1 MNKEFVEVKS
11 FGEVFPKTTPNNRV
25 PYEHQKNAMHN
36 MDIINK
42 TDNYSTLIVLPTGGG
57 KTYTASGWLLKNA
70 INKKKKILWIAHRQM
85 LLDQAAESFQKF
97 AYQETVPNISSFKYR
112 IISGSTE
119 HDRMINIKATDDIL
133 IVSKDSVGRNL
144 AGLDSWLKGEN
155 EIYFIVIR
163 FLLSSVPD

>member
-70 INKKKKILWIAHRQM
+70 INKYGKENFERKIIDIAFDSDELNQ
-85 LLDQAAESFQKF
+85 LEYFYTNVFNSVDNDNW
-97 AYQETVPNISSFKYR
+97 YN
-112 IISGSTE
+112 
-119 HDRMINIKATDDIL
+119 MIHGGGVDGLN
-133 IVSKDSVGRNL
+133 KDNY
-144 AGLDSWLKGEN
+144 KN
-155 EIYFIVIR
+155 VIR
-163 FLLSSVPD
+163 FLIMSFISFEPVNKNTQSVYLFI